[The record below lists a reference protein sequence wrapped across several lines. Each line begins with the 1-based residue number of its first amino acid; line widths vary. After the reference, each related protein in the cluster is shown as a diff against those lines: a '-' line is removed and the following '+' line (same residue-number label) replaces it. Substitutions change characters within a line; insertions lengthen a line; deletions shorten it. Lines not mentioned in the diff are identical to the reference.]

1 MSIKD
6 FFKSI
11 GFVKLQNQNPYQYN
25 SQDYKDLVGNN
36 ISEKLIS
43 HKEFLKSLMEDERSR
58 LENIESKTSQLISQT
73 SLIISLAS
81 LFIPLLIDKSN
92 DISFGFKVFFV
103 LILIFTY
110 SFYILTIINALKN
123 YNLKKYN
130 YAVPSPQNVLDFKDK
145 SLEEFNEELIKDYL
159 YSINENQKIN
169 NIKATNVLHSYNSF
183 KIANILLSILVITV
197 CSLTF
202 FTKETNTKID
212 IENPI
217 ELKIK
222 DPIKLENKEL
232 KEPIYII
239 KTDTI
244 YIKK

>member
-1 MSIKD
+1 M
-6 FFKSI
+6 
-11 GFVKLQNQNPYQYN
+11 QNQNPYQYN
-25 SQDYKDLVGNN
+25 PQDYKDLVGSN
-36 ISEKLIS
+36 ISEKLIN
-43 HKEFLKSLMEDERSR
+43 HKDFLKSLMEDERSR

-92 DISFGFKVFFV
+92 DISIVFKVFFV
-103 LILIFTY
+103 LILVFTY
-110 SFYILTIINALKN
+110 SFYILAIINALKN
-123 YNLKKYN
+123 YNLKKYS
-130 YAVPSPQNVLDFKDK
+130 YAGPSPQNVLDFKDK
-145 SLEEFNEELIKDYL
+145 SLVDFNEELIKDYL

-183 KIANILLSILVITV
+183 KIANILLSILVIIV
-197 CSLTF
+197 CSLAF
-202 FTKETNTKID
+202 FKKENSTKVD

-222 DPIKLENKEL
+222 DPIKMENKEL
-232 KEPIYII
+232 KEPIYIL